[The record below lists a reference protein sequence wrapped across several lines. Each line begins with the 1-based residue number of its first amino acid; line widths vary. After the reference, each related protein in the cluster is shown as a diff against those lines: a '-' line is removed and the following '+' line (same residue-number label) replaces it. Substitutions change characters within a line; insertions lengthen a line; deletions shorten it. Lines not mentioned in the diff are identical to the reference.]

1 MRPRI
6 SITGV
11 VRPSV
16 RRSVRP
22 SVRPWVTLLSKTRE
36 INIFEQVDAQGGIL
50 GALDTS
56 FNLYKTVYP
65 SVRRSVH
72 QSVRHASANIN
83 KNQQFFSK

>member
-1 MRPRI
+1 MYEFVSFFFLP
-6 SITGV
+6 TV
-11 VRPSV
+11 
-16 RRSVRP
+16 
-22 SVRPWVTLLSKTRE
+22 
-36 INIFEQVDAQGGIL
+36 IFEQVDAQGGIL

-83 KNQQFFSK
+83 ENQQFFSIAYKVCVYPQNWNVLYV